1 MDGWE
6 ALADAHGVLGASRA
20 GTAGL
25 TARDLRTLVR
35 HGELAHLD
43 RGWYALT
50 SALPDPRDRWEWRRR
65 RHALRALAAIQAYDS
80 QVAASHHTALVLH
93 GLPTYAADLRQ
104 VHVTRLGHGQFRR
117 RSGLTVHERL
127 PESRTTATILDSVV
141 DIGTA
146 VMDTVRLNGLMAGLV
161 AADAALHTG
170 AVTMDELGAAA
181 AVLAG
186 PASRQPRRLVTLAD
200 GRAESPG
207 ETRLREALRLMGLV
221 AVPQY
226 RIVDGSFVA
235 VVDLYV
241 EACRLAVEFD
251 GFVKYS
257 RLDPTAT
264 GPTPAEVLFA
274 EKVREDHVRELGHG
288 FLRVIWSDLQDL
300 HALRR
305 RIELLIERLGHRPA
319 A

>member
-1 MDGWE
+1 MALVDGDGVL
-6 ALADAHGVLGASRA
+6 AAADAFA
-20 GTAGL
+20 AGL
-25 TARDLRTLVR
+25 TPRDLRALVR
-35 HGELAHLD
+35 QGFLLHLG
-43 RGWYALT
+43 RGWYALAT
-50 SALPDPRDRWEWRRR
+50 ALADPSDQWRRR
-65 RHALRALAAIQAYDS
+65 RRLHALRAHAAVRAYAG
-80 QVAASHHTALVLH
+80 QVVASHHTALVLH

-127 PESRTTATILDSVV
+127 PQSRATASVTGGV
-141 DIGTA
+141 LDIGTA

-161 AADAALHTG
+161 AADAALHEG
-170 AVTMDELGAAA
+170 AITHDDLRAAA
-181 AVLAG
+181 SVLVG
-186 PASRQPRRLVTLAD
+186 PTSRLPQRLPTLAD

-221 AVPQY
+221 TIPQY
-226 RIVDGSFVA
+226 RIVDGSFLA
-235 VVDLYV
+235 VVDFYV
-241 EACRLAVEFD
+241 KAHRLAIEFD

-274 EKVREDHVRELGHG
+274 EKIREDHIRELGHG
-288 FLRVIWSDLQDL
+288 FLRVVWSDLEDL
-300 HALRR
+300 YTLRR
-305 RIELLIERLGHRPA
+305 RIEALIERLGHRPA

>member
-6 ALADAHGVLGASRA
+6 ALADGRGILSASHA
-20 GTAGL
+20 LAAGL

-35 HGELAHLD
+35 QGLLVHLG

-50 SALPDPRDRWEWRRR
+50 AALPDPSDRWEWRRQL
-65 RHALRALAAIQAYDS
+65 HALRAHAAVQAYAS

-117 RSGLTVHERL
+117 RSGLTVHESF
-127 PESRTTATILDSVV
+127 PESRATATISGGLV

-146 VMDTVRLNGLMAGLV
+146 VLDTVRLNGLMAGLV
-161 AADAALHTG
+161 AADAALNSG
-170 AVTMDELGAAA
+170 ALTHEDLDSAA

-186 PASRQPRRLVTLAD
+186 PASRVPRRLTTLAD

-221 AVPQY
+221 AIPQY

-241 EACRLAVEFD
+241 EAHRLAVEFD
-251 GFVKYS
+251 GFVKYG
-257 RLDPTAT
+257 RLNPHAL
-264 GPTPAEVLFA
+264 GPTPAEVVLA

-288 FLRVIWSDLQDL
+288 FLRVVWSDLEDL